1 MVGYALAIWD
11 VIQATYMRRQ
21 ALRTEKSKR
30 TKTSIGG
37 SDRVAPQ
44 CRNGMA
50 AVSSE
55 PLQKRLG
62 AL

>member
-1 MVGYALAIWD
+1 
-11 VIQATYMRRQ
+11 MRRQ
-21 ALRTEKSKR
+21 TLRTEKTKR
-30 TKTSIGG
+30 TRTSIGG
-37 SDRVAPQ
+37 SGRVALQ

>member
-1 MVGYALAIWD
+1 
-11 VIQATYMRRQ
+11 MRRQ
-21 ALRTEKSKR
+21 TLRTEKSKR

-37 SDRVAPQ
+37 SGRVAPQ
-44 CRNGMA
+44 YRNGMA